1 MVYYK
6 CIRCGYQ
13 TDHKSKMK
21 KHLQRKRLCNAVL
34 GNYSLEEMFEFNF
47 RPINRNSELYPHF
60 ILTKMRIKN
69 EFGDKNEDKMRIYE
83 NIGDKNEDMMGML
96 GTKKR
101 IKEDIKLD
109 NKKTES
115 TICKYCKK
123 GFSSYKNKWRHE
135 RYNCKHKIDK
145 NIPIKIP
152 DNFIESAYSSMNV
165 KLLIQK
171 LEEKDKQINELIQRS
186 KTDIKSVL
194 PYERTNKC
202 FITDEMISN
211 CMEKQNRCVS
221 EMIKLVHFNDKHPE
235 NMNIVIKNMRNKYLM
250 VFNGKDWICHDR
262 DEMLDQIIKD
272 NEKLMQQKF
281 IEWFDNAKLKDKYEN
296 ALNKFE
302 KYLSVSSNQNLIDDV
317 KKELKLM
324 CYNYKENHINSNDYI
339 VTEF

>member
-21 KHLQRKRLCNAVL
+21 KHLQRKKICNIVL
-34 GNYSLEEMFEFNF
+34 GDYSLDKLCEFNF
-47 RPINRNSELYPHF
+47 RPINKKSELYPHF
-60 ILTKMRIKN
+60 ILTKMRIDK
-69 EFGDKNEDKMRIYE
+69 EFGNKNEDKMRI
-83 NIGDKNEDMMGML
+83 NHGFGDENEDKIKMSV
-96 GTKKR
+96 TKMR
-101 IKEDIKLD
+101 IKKD
-109 NKKTES
+109 NKKNES

-123 GFSSYKNKWRHE
+123 TFSSYKNKWRHE

-152 DNFIESAYSSMNV
+152 DNFSETAYSNLNV

-171 LEEKDKQINELIQRS
+171 LEEKDKQINELILRN
-186 KTDIKSVL
+186 KTDMKVVL
-194 PYERTNKC
+194 PYNKTNKC

-211 CMEKQNRCVS
+211 CMEKQNKCVS
-221 EMIKLVHFNDKHPE
+221 EMIKLVHFNNKHPE

-250 VFNGKDWICHDR
+250 VFTGKDWLCRDR

-272 NEKLMQQKF
+272 NKMLMQQKF
-281 IEWFDNAKLKDKYEN
+281 IEWFDNAKLKDKYKN
-296 ALNKFE
+296 ALDKFK
-302 KYLSVSSNQNLIDDV
+302 KYLSVSSNQNLIDEV

-324 CYNYKENHINSNDYI
+324 CYNFKDNQINPNDYI